1 MASLVPCACETLA
14 TLRFRHLGHL
24 MQPGDCEDM
33 SINRLL
39 HFVQGAGL
47 LDACMYVCMKTG
59 AEERIKCD

>member
-24 MQPGDCEDM
+24 MQPGACEDM

-47 LDACMYVCMKTG
+47 LDA
-59 AEERIKCD
+59 